1 VSERRRRWLSIVLIV
16 VAALVLVFYLGGGY
30 YFSDVLDERALDAEA
45 RRAEA
50 ATLEP
55 NVEVV
60 AVSTETGTITIRAT
74 TATDDEMLRD
84 VEVGLRWAS
93 GYAKLGPLD
102 AVPFDREAGDGPLEI
117 ERPMLMLEGSS
128 LGPGTPAELD
138 VRSYPTDP
146 MRAGLDLVEISVPG
160 PLGAY
165 PAWFGSPSGDS
176 SSDTW
181 AIVVHGNSLSPADG
195 LRMVPIF
202 TQMGHPTM
210 VSTYRND
217 PGAPP
222 DPSGKLRYGL
232 TEWEDLEAMV
242 RYSLEQGSDGVILD
256 GYSMGA
262 AVVMAF
268 LQRSGLADEVRGVVF
283 DAPMLDFSETVDDN
297 ASREEVAP
305 GVPLPSSLT
314 SVAKW
319 MAERRA
325 GVDWTELDYL
335 AETRAYE
342 GVRFLVFHGTA
353 DTTVPIAT
361 SREFER
367 LLPEQV
373 ELIEVDGA
381 EHIES
386 WNLDPTEYARRVQSF
401 VRSV

>member
-1 VSERRRRWLSIVLIV
+1 VSDRRRRWLSIVLIV

-30 YFSDVLDERALDAEA
+30 YFSDVLDERALGGDA
-45 RRAEA
+45 RRADS

-55 NVEVV
+55 NVEVIS
-60 AVSTETGTITIRAT
+60 VSADGATVTLRAT
-74 TATDDEMLRD
+74 TATDVEILRD
-84 VEVGLRWAS
+84 VEVGLRWES
-93 GYAKLGPLD
+93 GYARLGPLD
-102 AVPFDREAGDGPLEI
+102 ARPADREAGDGPLEI
-117 ERPMLMLEGSS
+117 ERPMLVLEGSAP
-128 LGPGTPAELD
+128 GPGTPAELD
-138 VRSYPTDP
+138 VRTYPAAP
-146 MRAGLDLVEISVPG
+146 LRAGLDLIEVSVPG

-165 PAWFGSPSGDS
+165 PAWFGSPFGDDT
-176 SSDTW
+176 SDTW

-202 TQMGHPTM
+202 AGEGLPTL
-210 VSTYRND
+210 VATYRND
-217 PGAPP
+217 PGAPA

-242 RYSLEQGSDGVILD
+242 RHALDQGSDGVILD

-268 LQRSGLADEVRGVVF
+268 LQRSRLAGEVRGVVF

-319 MAERRA
+319 LAQRRF
-325 GVDWTELDYL
+325 GVDWTGLDYL
-335 AETRAYE
+335 GDTSAYT
-342 GVRFLVFHGTA
+342 GIPFLVFHGTA
-353 DTTVPIAT
+353 DTTVPIDT

-367 LLPEQV
+367 LLPDQV
-373 ELIEVDGA
+373 ELVEVDGA

-386 WNLDPTEYARRVQSF
+386 WNLDPADYARRVQSF
-401 VRSV
+401 VRTV